1 METTEE
7 ENIRNAVSKCKK
19 EELEWLKLNRDT
31 RVKLLIETGV
41 KKLNGLI
48 YEMNLR
54 IEQIE
59 EDLQK
64 EVGE

>member
-1 METTEE
+1 
-7 ENIRNAVSKCKK
+7 
-19 EELEWLKLNRDT
+19 LNRDT